1 MLYFVHS
8 SLIYNSQNLE
18 RTQMSFNRGMNTRTC
33 GTFIQ
38 WMDRTRKY
46 HPEWGNPIAKEY
58 TWYALTGK
66 CILAPKLQITR
77 IQFTDHMKLKKKE
90 DQSVGASVLLRK
102 GNKTLM
108 GKIWRQNVEQRLSH
122 LVHHIY
128 SHQTQTLLWMPRNA
142 CWKEPDI
149 AVSWKALPEP
159 YKYRGRCSQTTA
171 GLSPRWRS

>member
-1 MLYFVHS
+1 MD
-8 SLIYNSQNLE
+8 
-18 RTQMSFNRGMNTRTC
+18 
-33 GTFIQ
+33 GT
-38 WMDRTRKY
+38 WKY
-46 HPEWGNPIAKEY
+46 HPEWGNPITKEH
-58 TWYALTGK
+58 TWY
-66 CILAPKLQITR
+66 I
-77 IQFTDHMKLKKKE
+77 FTDKWILTQKFWIPKIQLTDYMKLKKKE

-122 LVHHIY
+122 LGIHPIY

-159 YKYRGRCSQTTA
+159 YKYRIGCSQPTVA
-171 GLSPRWRS
+171 LSVGSSMEELEKWLKEQKGFATP